1 MEENTIFSEDIFE
14 DTNSTE
20 PEREPENENEPE
32 REPENEPEG
41 EKAEQTIR
49 VKYNGEEKDV
59 PISEAQTLI
68 QKGMNYDK
76 VNERLT
82 NSKELQLLEHYARMN
97 GMSRQ
102 QYVDFLEKNKNQ
114 AIARRE
120 AESLKQK
127 YPDLPD
133 DVVREMGE
141 LKAAAEEKR
150 RSEEEQAR
158 VRSTQEQMWR
168 EFVESYPDIKK
179 GEDIPA
185 EVREEIDKGKTPVE
199 AMRQYELATARKE
212 IEDLKLKLAAFENNK
227 RTKEKAPGKMGG
239 SGETESDPFL
249 SGLFD

>member
-14 DTNSTE
+14 DANSTE
-20 PEREPENENEPE
+20 PEREPENEPEKEPE
-32 REPENEPEG
+32 REPEG
-41 EKAEQTIR
+41 EKTEQTIR

-76 VNERLT
+76 VNKRLT

-133 DVVREMGE
+133 DVVWEMGE

-150 RSEEEQAR
+150 RAEEEQAR
-158 VRSTQEQMWR
+158 ARSIQEQMWR
-168 EFVESYPDIKK
+168 EFVE
-179 GEDIPA
+179 
-185 EVREEIDKGKTPVE
+185 REEIDKGKTPVE